1 MKIEREPVKSLAT
14 GKPERSITVMNRQV
28 RDWGVSM
35 ILDSEL
41 DALRMAYEYRFNQ
54 YGLKIE
60 PIAGSQFMLMVF
72 NSQAAKMGIGC

>member
-28 RDWGVSM
+28 RDWGISM

-54 YGLKIE
+54 HGLKIE
-60 PIAGSQFMLMVF
+60 PTTDGRFQLTVF
-72 NSQAAKMGIGC
+72 NSQAAGMGIGC